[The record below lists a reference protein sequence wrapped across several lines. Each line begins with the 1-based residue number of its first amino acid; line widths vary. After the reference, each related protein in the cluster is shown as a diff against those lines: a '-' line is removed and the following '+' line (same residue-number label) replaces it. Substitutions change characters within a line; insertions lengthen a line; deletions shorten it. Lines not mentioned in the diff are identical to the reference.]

1 MGAGQPGFQA
11 DLNPS
16 KQAAKV
22 LLVFPLALAA
32 LSPGTVGTAWAE
44 ASSITVHCRFDAGQT
59 QVTFDLPALGPYH
72 YFSLSNPQRL
82 VIDLD
87 SNKLPRQRAGEQ
99 GGCGDVNSLHWAERK
114 NHVLRYV
121 LVLARKLPVRM
132 VRADNPGGNGLLLS
146 ARLGHRNPAAGQA
159 QEPAPASQGRTQPPQ
174 PLLRVDQAKGK
185 IIIAID
191 PGHGGSDPGTHGP
204 HGLDEKVVTLA
215 IGKMLAKKIDATPGL
230 EAFLTRTRDRYVG
243 LRRRVLEAQ
252 EHHADLFISIHA
264 NAYPRVPSVRGGAV
278 YALSEHGASSAEAG
292 LLARTENAADPTI
305 GNIHFAPHNKLVNSA
320 LTHMAQRASI
330 ANGSQLGADV
340 LKNLAHYEPLYEHH
354 VQYANFEVLRDPV
367 IPSILIETAFLSNP
381 HQAHELHERRFR
393 EDLATAIYDGIRA
406 YLRQHDLSPVRIVK
420 NAEQKNRSSA
430 SPQGHRAPMRM
441 AGPETYRVKN
451 GDTLSGVA
459 LRLHVSQWRLRVY
472 NHLHGRRL
480 EIGQTLRI
488 PPSSF
493 DYKVRPGD
501 SLSVIAEK
509 ADVSTKALKDFN
521 DLDGNQLSI
530 GQVLSLPPPADSGN

>member
-1 MGAGQPGFQA
+1 M
-11 DLNPS
+11 NPTRQTP
-16 KQAAKV
+16 KA
-22 LLVFPLALAA
+22 LLVLPLALAFA
-32 LSPGTVGTAWAE
+32 AANSASAK
-44 ASSITVHCRFDAGQT
+44 ASSIAVHCRVDAGQT
-59 QVTFDLPALGPYH
+59 QVTFNLPGESSYH
-72 YFSLSNPQRL
+72 YFSLSDPHRL

-87 SNKLPRQRAGEQ
+87 DKDLPWQHAGKKS
-99 GGCGDVNSLHWAERK
+99 GCGDVSSLHWAERH

-121 LVLARKLPVRM
+121 LVLARKLPVEL
-132 VRADNPGGNGLLLS
+132 VRADDSNGDGSLLS
-146 ARLGHRNPAAGQA
+146 ARIGERESTAKQVPSKG
-159 QEPAPASQGRTQPPQ
+159 TQNRPPQ
-174 PLLRVDQAKGK
+174 PMLRVDRAKGK
-185 IIIAID
+185 IVIAID

-215 IGKMLAKKIDATPGL
+215 IAKMLAKKIDATPGL

-252 EHHADLFISIHA
+252 NHHAALFISIHA

-340 LKNLAHYEPLYEHH
+340 LRNLAHFEPLYEHH

-381 HQAHELHERRFR
+381 HQARELHERRFR

-406 YLRQHDLSPVRIVK
+406 YLRQHDLSPVRVVG
-420 NAEQKNRSSA
+420 NAEKKNRVTA
-430 SPQGHRAPMRM
+430 TREEHRLPARSV
-441 AGPETYRVKN
+441 GPKTYRVKN
-451 GDTLSGVA
+451 GDTLSGLA
-459 LRLHVSQWRLRVY
+459 LHFHVSQWRLKVY
-472 NHLHGRRL
+472 NHLGSRRL
-480 EIGQTLRI
+480 EIGEILKI
-488 PPSSF
+488 PPATF

-521 DLDGNQLSI
+521 DLNGNRLTIS
-530 GQVLSLPPPADSGN
+530 QVLTLPPRPGD